1 MKKILFKWK
10 FSKKIKEKHE
20 EEQKTKKIQK

>member
-1 MKKILFKWK
+1 LFQWK

-20 EEQKTKKIQK
+20 EEQKPKKIQK